1 MHLPS
6 RFHCVSERIE
16 ALGLGYSVM
25 QHKIILRHN
34 RIMFF
39 NLLKAIGN
47 KATAACKGPGA

>member
-6 RFHCVSERIE
+6 RCHSVSERIG

-47 KATAACKGPGA
+47 KATAACK

>member
-16 ALGLGYSVM
+16 ALGLSYSVM
-25 QHKIILRHN
+25 QHKIILRHD

-39 NLLKAIGN
+39 
-47 KATAACKGPGA
+47 